1 MTPAAVKKENEKK
14 TKTTKKAVSSPIKKT
29 AEKSEIKK
37 PETKKVQAKKSKT
50 DTINVLMASAEVKP
64 FSKVGGLAD
73 VVGELPPFLE
83 KEGCQVAIF
92 TPLYGC
98 INQEKWNI
106 KELPNSELKISM
118 GHTEHIFKLK
128 MAKHPDSDKINVFFV
143 DNPKYFSCFNVVYPM
158 WVDEMYEQ
166 QRYVSFSLAVLEYAK
181 LLNFKPDIIHAND
194 WHTAM
199 IPVYLKTNYKYDEFY
214 KDTKCVFSIHN
225 LAYQGSC
232 DKSIIDFANMR
243 WDNVWYDNCI
253 EHYGKVNWVKGAIYC
268 SDMISTV
275 SPRYANEILG
285 SEMGEGMDYTLR
297 GQTHKIRG
305 ILNGTY
311 YDEKHKFNLK
321 DKPKFKEKVQKM
333 FGLEPNPNRPLI
345 AMISRLVYQK
355 GLDLIDFA
363 KFDLMNLPCDFV
375 FLGTGEEGYQNMLI
389 WTSNNSSNMRA
400 WIDFKPELSDE
411 IYKGADMF
419 LMPSLFEPCGISQ
432 MIAMKYGTIPI
443 VRATGGLDDTI
454 ISYPNE
460 KANGFKFLTYD
471 AKSMVDEIKNGIWT
485 YYDRKDDFKL
495 LIKNAYNSRFT
506 WTDSA
511 KKYVE
516 MYREM
521 LKK

>member
-1 MTPAAVKKENEKK
+1 MTTAVKKEETKKNK
-14 TKTTKKAVSSPIKKT
+14 TKTSSSPAKKEAVKT
-29 AEKSEIKK
+29 SKASSKK
-37 PETKKVQAKKSKT
+37 PKNSMK
-50 DTINVLMASAEVKP
+50 ILMASAEVAP

-73 VVGELPPFLE
+73 VVGELPPFLAE
-83 KEGCQVAIF
+83 EGLEVAVF

-98 INQEKWNI
+98 INQEKWGI
-106 KELPNSELKISM
+106 KELPNSELRISM

-128 MAKHPDSDKINVFFV
+128 MAKHPKSDKINIFFV
-143 DNPKYFSCFNVVYPM
+143 DNPKYFSCFDVVYPI

-181 LLNFKPDIIHAND
+181 LLNFKPDVIHAND

-199 IPVYLKTNYKYDEFY
+199 LPVYIKTNYKYDDFY
-214 KDTKCVFSIHN
+214 KNTKTVFTIHN
-225 LAYQGSC
+225 LAYQGAC
-232 DKSIIDFANMR
+232 DKAIIDFANMR

-268 SDMISTV
+268 SDMITTV

-311 YDEKHKFNLK
+311 YDKKDFNLK
-321 DKPKFKEKVQKM
+321 EKPKFKEEVQKL
-333 FGLEPNPNRPLI
+333 FGLPINPKRPLI
-345 AMISRLVYQK
+345 SMISRLVYQK

-363 KFDLMNLPCDFV
+363 KFDLMNLPADFV
-375 FLGTGEEGYQNMLI
+375 FLGTGEGGYQNMLI
-389 WTSNNSSNMRA
+389 WASNNSSNIRA
-400 WIDFKPELSDE
+400 WIDFKADLSE
-411 IYKGADMF
+411 TIYKGSDMF

-432 MIAMKYGTIPI
+432 MVAMKYGTVPI
-443 VRATGGLDDTI
+443 VRATGGLDDTV

-460 KANGFKFLTYD
+460 KANGFKFLGYD

-485 YYDRKDDFKL
+485 YYDRKDDFKQL
-495 LIKNAYNSRFT
+495 KENALKSKFT
-506 WTDSA
+506 WTASA
-511 KKYVE
+511 KEYMGVYKE
-516 MYREM
+516 ITG
-521 LKK
+521 K